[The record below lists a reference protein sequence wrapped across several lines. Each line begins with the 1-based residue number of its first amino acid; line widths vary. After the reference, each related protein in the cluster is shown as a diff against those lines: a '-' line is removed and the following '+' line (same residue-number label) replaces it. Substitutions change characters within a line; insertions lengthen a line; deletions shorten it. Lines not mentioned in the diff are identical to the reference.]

1 MSTPNPIRRWRNRCS
16 AWVEKTYGQA
26 SLEDLRNRGA
36 RIAEEG
42 VELAQCEGV
51 PLEQMRAIVE
61 RCYSRPAGD
70 PKQETAGVF
79 FTLLVYVHQK
89 KFDLLRIL
97 RTEVERVERKDPEV
111 FRAKQREKFA
121 AGTDLVLPI

>member
-1 MSTPNPIRRWRNRCS
+1 MTTPSPMKRWRYRC
-16 AWVEKTYGQA
+16 AEWVAKTYGQA
-26 SLEDLRNRGA
+26 SLEDLRNRSA
-36 RIAEEG
+36 RVAEEG
-42 VELAQCEGV
+42 VELAQSEGV

-61 RCYSRPAGD
+61 RCYMRPPGD
-70 PKQETAGVF
+70 PRQETAGVF

-97 RTEVERVERKDPEV
+97 RTEVERVERKDPEE

-121 AGTDLVLPI
+121 AGTDLVPPV